1 MQLEDMTVFIVDDE
15 PSSVALLQRTLERV
29 GFSRI
34 YATTDP
40 TRFEEFL
47 HRLNPD
53 VILLDMHMPQ
63 RSGLEILRFLQGRRE
78 NDGYLP
84 VLVLTSDTTAE
95 AKHRALNLGAADFLQ
110 KPFDLLEVVLRVRHL
125 LEIRYLHLRLKDENL
140 RLEAAVQARTQEL
153 HEAHLDALRRLAY
166 AAEFRD
172 DDTGSH
178 VHRVAEN
185 ASRLAQRLGLEA
197 GWVEVIRRA
206 APLHDIGKIA
216 IPDAILRKTSRLT
229 PEEYELMKSHTVVG
243 AAMLEGGKS
252 VYLQMAQRIARSHH
266 EHFDGSGYP
275 DGLKGEAIPLEA
287 RVVAVVDVFDAL
299 VSQRPFKQAWPVPEA
314 VAEIRRQ
321 AGLHFDPEAV
331 GAFLRCVRAGDL
343 LLPDPAKSL

>member
-40 TRFEEFL
+40 TRFEEFW

-95 AKHRALNLGAADFLQ
+95 AKRRALNLGAADFLQ
-110 KPFDLLEVVLRVRHL
+110 KPFDPLEVVLRVRHL
-125 LEIRYLHLRLKDENL
+125 LETRYLHLRLKDENL

-153 HEAHLDALRRLAY
+153 QEAHLDVLRRLAY

-197 GWVEVIRRA
+197 DWVEVIRRA

-243 AAMLEGGKS
+243 ASMLEGGKS

-321 AGLHFDPEAV
+321 AGFHFDPETV
-331 GAFLRCVRAGDL
+331 GAFLQCVRAGDL
-343 LLPDPAKSL
+343 LLPDPTKGL